1 MIDTSAAPGRSTS
14 RLPASGLS
22 TTSGRPT
29 YRRILRRETHS
40 PRSTL
45 AIVLAIVVI
54 VACAWFGA
62 EIVLATL
69 GHPALLVSPRQLAA
83 AVVSAPSYT
92 ASIVVATG
100 VAASVVGIVL
110 VVASLSPGRLARH
123 SLDSEHSAAVVDNE
137 VIASA
142 LARHAART
150 GNVDPDSVTVSVSH
164 RTAVV
169 RVTPTSGVLL
179 DRSAI
184 SAAVD
189 EQLTSYRMHP
199 VISSRVIVTSHGK
212 VGT

>member
-22 TTSGRPT
+22 TTSGRST

-100 VAASVVGIVL
+100 VAASVVTSFWWSPPL
-110 VVASLSPGRLARH
+110 VQGDWPATAWTAS
-123 SLDSEHSAAVVDNE
+123 
-137 VIASA
+137 
-142 LARHAART
+142 
-150 GNVDPDSVTVSVSH
+150 
-164 RTAVV
+164 TAQ
-169 RVTPTSGVLL
+169 
-179 DRSAI
+179 RSSI
-184 SAAVD
+184 
-189 EQLTSYRMHP
+189 TR
-199 VISSRVIVTSHGK
+199 
-212 VGT
+212 